1 MKVHLIFLFAGIVY
15 AITLPANIDRAKVDI
30 AHNLI
35 VGGLQD
41 DSSREPGIPV
51 MPRQNIVIA
60 DSSVDEYCMWTQ
72 IQECLAYNPTIGG
85 LEFVCDNFSIGS
97 NFDAIQTD
105 GSFSLFVTDFSVYNA
120 LLGPGAYPSAIAGTK
135 PYLSFPYLILGQW
148 GGMGAV
154 YESGGWFSSSW
165 DPPVDVGTGDVNV
178 FRCIGKELPDGNII
192 FIGMASQGYSR
203 WLVWS
208 TYTPD
213 LSTRLAGGIVAPET
227 TYYWGF
233 DINGGIAY
241 LFYYDANLNVY
252 YKTTTDGI
260 TWSAQQ
266 TYNMVWPNPYSR
278 NIIFWTQMAVT
289 DAGNPIL
296 VFDNIDGDDYNTG
309 TYPWYG
315 KVYVSIASGQPCIK
329 VSSEFGAPD
338 TECFYPTIATGG
350 NYVVVIYLTPRNN
363 LDGVNC
369 WWDIYYNY
377 STDNGTTWH
386 TPISL
391 TFGITEHNNSLPQI
405 AKRLDDNLGRFF
417 FAFGHYIHYPY
428 DDPIYNILFG
438 GPCYPARWY
447 VGYNPIIPGIEEH
460 KNETPKKLALNI
472 APNPVGNQTSI
483 TYALPKSG
491 NVSLKL
497 YTADGRLVQTIDQ
510 GQRCAGFYTTKI
522 DTRELANGAYVVV
535 LKTDNRIVS
544 GKLVIAH

>member
-1 MKVHLIFLFAGIVY
+1 MKVYLIFLFAGIVY

-97 NFDAIQTD
+97 NFDAFQTD

-154 YESGGWFSSSW
+154 YESGGWFSSNW

-241 LFYYDANLNVY
+241 LFYYDDSLNVY
-252 YKTTTDGI
+252 YKTTTDGVN
-260 TWSAQQ
+260 WSPTQ
-266 TYNMVWPNPYSR
+266 TYNLVWPNPFPNNVFY
-278 NIIFWTQMAVT
+278 WGQVAVT

-296 VFDNIDGDDYNTG
+296 VFDMINGDDAE
-309 TYPWYG
+309 YPYVG
-315 KVYVSIASGQPCIK
+315 KVYVSTAPDQPCTE
-329 VSSEFGAPD
+329 VGLTTSGA
-338 TECFYPTIATGG
+338 ECFYPTIAAGG
-350 NYVVVIYLTPRNN
+350 NYVVVLFGEARSGTGLYTF
-363 LDGVNC
+363 
-369 WWDIYYNY
+369 WDIYYNY
-377 STDNGTTWH
+377 SADNGVTWS
-386 TPISL
+386 TPRNL
-391 TFGITEHNNSLPQI
+391 TGSITDHNNCLWQI
-405 AKRLDDNLGRFF
+405 AKRVDSSGNGQFF
-417 FAFGHYIHYPY
+417 FAFGCSIS
-428 DDPIYNILFG
+428 DPLLDLYANIQSG
-438 GPCYPARWY
+438 SPTPSRWY
-447 VGYNPIIPGIEEH
+447 VGRNPIVGIAEH
-460 KNETPKKLALNI
+460 KNEAPKKLALNI
-472 APNPVGNQTSI
+472 APNPVRNQTSI

-535 LKTDNRIVS
+535 LKTDNRMVS